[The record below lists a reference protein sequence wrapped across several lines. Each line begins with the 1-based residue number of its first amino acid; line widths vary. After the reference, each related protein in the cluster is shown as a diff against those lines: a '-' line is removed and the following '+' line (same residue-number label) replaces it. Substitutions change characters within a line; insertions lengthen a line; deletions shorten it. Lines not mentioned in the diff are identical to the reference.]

1 MLLGHLDYLVA
12 LTECEPP
19 QEPQL
24 QLQRFLHPGPCRPPY
39 ISEIQLY
46 PLISLF
52 LKPFPQSELRGDP
65 KIIRTE
71 FHDFGWLPMSE
82 RPTTV
87 HLHYREEPPKAP
99 ARKSHSSFTITIYY
113 LLCMHASRMSMTFET
128 VRTVYTHCTTKLN
141 RAGLVRL
148 AGPNAVQFGK
158 VCACSHYIL

>member
-24 QLQRFLHPGPCRPPY
+24 QLQCSFILAPAGHSTYRRF
-39 ISEIQLY
+39 SSF
-46 PLISLF
+46 PLTSLF
-52 LKPFPQSELRGDP
+52 LKPFPQSELREDA

-71 FHDFGWLPMSE
+71 FHDFGWLRTSVGLP
-82 RPTTV
+82 TV
-87 HLHYREEPPKAP
+87 HLRYRKEPPKAP
-99 ARKSHSSFTITIYY
+99 ARNSHSSFTITIYY
-113 LLCMHASRMSMTFET
+113 LLCMRASRITMTFET
-128 VRTVYTHCTTKLN
+128 VRTVYTHCTNKLN

-158 VCACSHYIL
+158 VWACSYYIL